1 MSAVNTRHTQIHD
14 RVLELIRDYLL
25 EHRGASYDELPAH
38 TRFRE
43 DLDLDSIDLA
53 AMAGEW
59 ESEYGITIEDER
71 VVTVETVGDA
81 VGLVLTLSTTA

>member
-1 MSAVNTRHTQIHD
+1 MSAVNTQHTEIHD
-14 RVLELIRDYLL
+14 RVLELIRHYLL
-25 EHRGASYDELPAH
+25 EHRGASYDELPTQ

-53 AMAGEW
+53 AMAADW

-71 VVTVETVGDA
+71 VVTVETIGDA
-81 VGLVLTLSTTA
+81 IDLVFTLSTTA